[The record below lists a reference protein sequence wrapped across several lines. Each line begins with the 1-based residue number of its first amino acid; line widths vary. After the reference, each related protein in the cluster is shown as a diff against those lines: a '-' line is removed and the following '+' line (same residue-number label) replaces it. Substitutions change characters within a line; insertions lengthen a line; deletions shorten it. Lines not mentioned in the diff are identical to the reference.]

1 MVFDTDVN
9 AFFFYDTDAWV
20 QLLTSSTESDYTGWG
35 DYVDDQYTSG
45 SPLALAGGVKVTLP
59 NNAATI
65 RDSQKPIDVS
75 TFYDSSTQTITGR
88 NGDAINLVIEFK
100 ARPTTS
106 SVTRLSLS
114 IDIGGVVGE
123 IYPNTFVLA
132 KGQNQEHYYL
142 QTISAYTLD
151 TWETNGGTVKIES
164 NQSAEVYDIRYVITR
179 THKAR

>member
-1 MVFDTDVN
+1 M
-9 AFFFYDTDAWV
+9 
-20 QLLTSSTESDYTGWG
+20 
-35 DYVDDQYTSG
+35 
-45 SPLALAGGVKVTLP
+45 
-59 NNAATI
+59 NAATI

-100 ARPTTS
+100 ARLTTS